1 MRKKIVYNTT
11 DVLRI
16 EPESNQYNTVNEG
29 EYFIVQTLPLAKQML
44 QARGINTSVIDG
56 YSE

>member
-1 MRKKIVYNTT
+1 MRKKIIDNTT

-16 EPESNQYNTVNEG
+16 EPESNQYNSVNEG

>member
-1 MRKKIVYNTT
+1 MRKKIIYNTT

-16 EPESNQYNTVNEG
+16 EPESNQYNSVNEG

-44 QARGINTSVIDG
+44 QARGINTSVIDS

>member
-1 MRKKIVYNTT
+1 MRKKIIYNTT

-16 EPESNQYNTVNEG
+16 EPESNQYNSVNEG

-44 QARGINTSVIDG
+44 QARGINTSLIDS